1 MNTFTITVA
10 GLGRGVEEDLTLGAL
25 RAMKGAKR
33 LILRTGHVDIASFL
47 REEGIAFETL
57 DALYESAEDFEALDE
72 ACAKAVLAAAEESD
86 VLFAVFDPS
95 TDGAVERLRPQISR
109 IYPPAMPAAMADT
122 PRGEKR
128 VVSAS
133 DLKTI
138 SSQGTLILTELND
151 VFLAGTAKMALME
164 FWPADTKVYF
174 YPQNAAHWIEIPL
187 EDLDRQKTGEYGH
200 LCTAALLP
208 TPVPD
213 KERCDVEDLFRV
225 METLRAPDGCPWD
238 REQTHRSLRNYL
250 IEEAYETAEAVDKE
264 EWDHV
269 AEELG
274 DVLLQ
279 VIFQA
284 DIGRQYG
291 NFDLGDVTTAIVR
304 KMIKRHPHVFGSLQ
318 ADTGEEV
325 SRNWDAIKR
334 GERGQK
340 TVAESM
346 RDLPSGLPSLMRA
359 EKMQGRAARAGY
371 DPGTLSDAL
380 LKVQLLSK
388 GAEGKTGS
396 DLDTAMGDLL
406 FAAVQSVRLA
416 GLESEACLQSACR
429 RFLAQYEEM
438 EKRQ

>member
-1 MNTFTITVA
+1 MDAYSITVV
-10 GLGRGVEEDLTLGAL
+10 GLGHGNEDDLTLGAL

-33 LILRTGHVDIASFL
+33 LILRTSRVGVANLL
-47 REEGIAFETL
+47 REEGIAFTTL
-57 DALYESAEDFEALDE
+57 DDLYENAEDFDALDE
-72 ACAKAVLAAAEESD
+72 ACAQAVLDAAKESD
-86 VLFAVFDPS
+86 VVFAVFDPS
-95 TDGAVERLRPQISR
+95 TDGAVERLRPHIGR
-109 IYPPAMPAAMADT
+109 ICAPAMPAAMADT

-138 SSQGTLILTELND
+138 SSQGTLILTEIND
-151 VFLAGTAKMALME
+151 VFLAGTVKMALME
-164 FWPADTKVYF
+164 FWPADTRVRF
-174 YPQNAAHWIEIPL
+174 YPQAASHAIEIPL
-187 EDLDRQKTGEYGH
+187 EDLDRQRPGEYGH

-208 TPVPD
+208 MPFTR
-213 KERCDVEDLFRV
+213 KERCDVEDLFRL
-225 METLRAPDGCPWD
+225 MEALRAPGGCPWD

-291 NFDLGDVTTAIVR
+291 NFDLGDVTSAIVR
-304 KMIKRHPHVFGSLQ
+304 KMVKRHPHVFGNLQ

-334 GERGQK
+334 GERHQK

-346 RDLPSGLPSLMRA
+346 RDLPASLPSLMRA
-359 EKMQGRAARAGY
+359 EKLQGRAARAGY
-371 DPGTLSDAL
+371 ETQRFSDAL
-380 LKVQLLSK
+380 LKVRDMAKQ
-388 GAEGKTGS
+388 AEGKQGGA
-396 DLDTAMGDLL
+396 LDEAMGDLL
-406 FAAVQSVRLA
+406 FSAVQAVRLA

-429 RFLAQYEEM
+429 RYLERFEAM
-438 EKRQ
+438 EQAR